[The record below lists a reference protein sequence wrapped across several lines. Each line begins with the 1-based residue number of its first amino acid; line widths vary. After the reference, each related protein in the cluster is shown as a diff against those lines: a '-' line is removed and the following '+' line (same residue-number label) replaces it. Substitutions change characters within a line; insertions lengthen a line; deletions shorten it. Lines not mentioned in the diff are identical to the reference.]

1 MATKYLTLN
10 MQELH
15 VTSFKKPTQHTY
27 QYSSELS
34 WTELVFFFVCV
45 RTFLFVHVVG
55 LLAPFVVDLYLAL
68 DWFH

>member
-27 QYSSELS
+27 QYRSEHN
-34 WTELVFFFVCV
+34 T
-45 RTFLFVHVVG
+45 HNVVEEECARFADAIDYRSVSDH
-55 LLAPFVVDLYLAL
+55 LML
-68 DWFH
+68 DHMPRSVP